1 MTEKVKPQGVRP
13 AKILAK
19 AFKIE
24 AKKGKKSA
32 GAEA

>member
-24 AKKGKKSA
+24 KKPEKSTR
-32 GAEA
+32 